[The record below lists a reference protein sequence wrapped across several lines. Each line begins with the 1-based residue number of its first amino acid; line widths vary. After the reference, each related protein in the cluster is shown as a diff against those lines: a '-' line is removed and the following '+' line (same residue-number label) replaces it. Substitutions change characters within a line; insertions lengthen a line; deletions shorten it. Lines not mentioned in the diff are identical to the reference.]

1 MFAPT
6 VLLLRNLQALM
17 FIHSCLLLGLRF
29 HMCTASTV
37 AKEQV
42 RVANDGRFPS
52 ELWDVPLK
60 GEQCFQLQQ
69 LAERGLSLGRMDY
82 KVTRRTLICGKLT
95 CRRQISAPAS
105 STVQKAELSEGT
117 VALLHIT

>member
-1 MFAPT
+1 MFAST

-60 GEQCFQLQQ
+60 GAAMLPAAAVSREGSVPWTHGLQGDQ
-69 LAERGLSLGRMDY
+69 ENSDMWKINL
-82 KVTRRTLICGKLT
+82 
-95 CRRQISAPAS
+95 
-105 STVQKAELSEGT
+105 QKADLSSCF
-117 VALLHIT
+117 LHCTESRVE